1 MNDVV
6 PWLLEGE
13 PWVEYRT
20 RIDLL
25 GQSENMPRVV
35 AIREAM
41 VAHPKV
47 QTLLEELADWSGP
60 PLKRHNDAK
69 HLLHKLTFVAD
80 LGLCITDPG
89 VDAIVTRV
97 LSHQSMEGPFQIL
110 VNIPAHFGGS
120 GKDELNWALCDAP
133 LIVYALAKL
142 GLANDD
148 RIQNAASY
156 MAGLVRENGWPCAA
170 APEMGKFHGPGN
182 RNDPCPYANLVMLKA
197 FAQLSGWRDSDATRA
212 AVETALDLWTIRK
225 EHRPYLFAMGTHFNR
240 LKAPLIW
247 YDILHVLDVL
257 TQFPW
262 ARDDARLQ
270 EMVRLVVEKADAN
283 GRFKPESVWMAW
295 KGWDF
300 GQKREPSRWLTLLV
314 NRMLAR
320 STSGAWS
327 FGRQEISCVDLENTT
342 N

>member
-6 PWLLEGE
+6 SWLLEGE

-20 RIDLL
+20 RVDLL
-25 GQSENMPRVV
+25 HQFEDAPEVV
-35 AIREAM
+35 AAREAM
-41 VAHPKV
+41 VTHPKV
-47 QTLLEELADWSGP
+47 RDLLTELAAWPGP

-69 HLLHKLTFVAD
+69 HLLHKLAFVAD
-80 LGLCITDPG
+80 LGLRVTDPG
-89 VDAIVTRV
+89 VDAIVERV
-97 LSHQSMEGPFQIL
+97 LNHQSAEGPFQIV

-120 GKDELNWALCDAP
+120 GKDAFNWALCDAP
-133 LIVYALAKL
+133 LIVYALAKV
-142 GLANDD
+142 GLADD
-148 RIQNAASY
+148 ERVQTATAHL
-156 MAGLVRENGWPCAA
+156 AELVRDNGWPCAA

-197 FAQLSGWRDSDATRA
+197 LAQFSAWRDSDATRTGM
-212 AVETALDLWTIRK
+212 VTALDLWTMRK
-225 EHRPYLFAMGTHFNR
+225 ERRPYLFAMGTHFNR

-270 EMVRLVVEKADAN
+270 EMIQLVVEKADAE
-283 GRFKPESVWMAW
+283 GRFTPESVWTAW

-314 NRMLAR
+314 CRMLER
-320 STSGAWS
+320 VSGS
-327 FGRQEISCVDLENTT
+327 KK
-342 N
+342 